1 METKFN
7 AMLYGRKVSWP
18 KSGRNSQLILANRT
32 LLGRILAN
40 FLNNALAYTEDGSEI
55 KVSIKATK
63 DAVRMSVR
71 DFGPMMSLKEYR
83 LLLDEMETRKTVR
96 TRPESSGLG
105 IYVANQFAR
114 AMNGRIGLI
123 RHRDGLTFYV
133 EMPISRQLSL
143 I

>member
-18 KSGRNSQLILANRT
+18 KSGRNSQLILANRI

-55 KVSIKATK
+55 KVSVKATK

-83 LLLDEMETRKTVR
+83 LLLDEMETRKPCEQGRKVVGWGFTWR
-96 TRPESSGLG
+96 
-105 IYVANQFAR
+105 IQFAPGDER
-114 AMNGRIGLI
+114 A
-123 RHRDGLTFYV
+123 DWSDSS
-133 EMPISRQLSL
+133 P
-143 I
+143 